1 MVTGQTQ
8 NHERPGVPDP
18 KVNHPGNITI
28 YVARK
33 KCEYDLEA
41 VQYAPGSS
49 ITSTSTR
56 SGAAGNAHN
65 TWTAPREVPIRWI
78 DRGFCATSPLGHNT
92 RGALPGTGLKVPSG
106 KIPFLPMGVLWRI
119 LNDDRGWESGFV
131 GQQTADRSLGP
142 VAPEEN

>member
-1 MVTGQTQ
+1 MRGE
-8 NHERPGVPDP
+8 ERVWPSPVSLSAKISGITPGWSPVKPRTMSGRDPGLPGVPDP

-33 KCEYDLEA
+33 KWEYDLEA

-56 SGAAGNAHN
+56 SGAAGNAQN

-78 DRGFCATSPLGHNT
+78 DRGFRATSPLGHNT
-92 RGALPGTGLKVPSG
+92 RGALPGRSRFCPWVFSG
-106 KIPFLPMGVLWRI
+106 AF
-119 LNDDRGWESGFV
+119 
-131 GQQTADRSLGP
+131 
-142 VAPEEN
+142 